1 MNDKAF
7 LRYALEQSFL
17 RPQNNA
23 AECVDL
29 QYNTKNSNSY
39 MLVDKR
45 HTEIVPYLLPSV
57 SVKKC
62 VKSAAHDIS
71 RNARLFAEYE
81 RYKHDLAE
89 NIIIP
94 ENVPEIGRAR
104 KVLDLVT
111 VNRQSAQKKKIA
123 ATLIPA
129 AFAPKMKEIH
139 RVYGEIWLQSEA
151 ELQKNPEAVDLSLI
165 KDFAQT
171 YGTAMRRFGL
181 AHPLYRLNKK
191 RMRYYLNEAAQIL
204 KSHHPLADDFCAT
217 HCFYEMKLFGNKVSA
232 TCADM
237 LCNMVAQLQRMAHQ
251 PQLLTLAQILLADN
265 RKFAKALQDY
275 AAEHKV
281 VDSARVDTIRHS
293 VRKLFKK
300 YALLCYLDSARFAF
314 ENKFLNEC
322 PEPRHPPLPTVS
334 PTDELRMVSQ
344 IVEESYKINIVDGK
358 ICKIYNDALAAYE
371 HDLTALQK
379 VLDCKA

>member
-29 QYNTKNSNSY
+29 QYNIKNSSSY
-39 MLVDKR
+39 TLIDKR
-45 HTEIVPYLLPSV
+45 HAEIVPYLLPGAA
-57 SVKKC
+57 VKKC
-62 VKSAAHDIS
+62 VKSVMHDIS
-71 RNARLFAEYE
+71 RNTRLFEEYE

-129 AFAPKMKEIH
+129 TFALKMKEIH

-151 ELQKNPEAVDLSLI
+151 ELKKNPEAVDLSLI

-171 YGTAMRRFGL
+171 YGAAMRRFGL

-191 RMRYYLNEAAQIL
+191 RMKYYLNEAAQIL
-204 KSHHPLADDFCAT
+204 KSHHPLADDFCVT
-217 HCFYEMKLFGNKVSA
+217 HCFYEMKLFGNKVSK

-281 VDSARVDTIRHS
+281 ADSVRVDTMRHD
-293 VRKLFKK
+293 VQKLFKK

-344 IVEESYKINIVDGK
+344 IVEESHKISIADGK
-358 ICKIYNDALAAYE
+358 IRKIYDDALAAYE
-371 HDLTALQK
+371 HDLAALQK

>member
-23 AECVDL
+23 TECISL
-29 QYNTKNSNSY
+29 QYNPEKSNCY
-39 MLVDKR
+39 TLIDKR
-45 HTEIVPYLLPSV
+45 HTEIVPYLLPYSV
-57 SVKKC
+57 VKKC
-62 VKSAAHDIS
+62 VKSVVHDIG
-71 RNARLFAEYE
+71 RNERLFAEYE

-94 ENVPEIGRAR
+94 DNVPEIGRAR

-129 AFAPKMKEIH
+129 KFALKMKEIH
-139 RVYGEIWLQSEA
+139 RTYGEVWQQAES

-171 YGTAMRRFGL
+171 YAAAMRRFGL

-204 KSHHPLADDFCAT
+204 KSRHPLADDFCVT
-217 HCFYEMKLFGNKVSA
+217 HCFYEMKLFGNKVSK

-237 LCNMVAQLQRMAHQ
+237 LCDMVAQLQRMSHQ
-251 PQLLTLAQILLADN
+251 PQLLTLVQILLADN
-265 RKFAKALQDY
+265 HKFSKALQDY
-275 AAEHKV
+275 VVEHKV
-281 VDSARVDTIRHS
+281 ADSVRVDAIRHG

-334 PTDELRMVSQ
+334 PTDELKMVSQ
-344 IVEESYKINIVDGK
+344 IVEESYKISIADGK
-358 ICKIYNDALAAYE
+358 ICKIYDEALATYE
-371 HDLTALQK
+371 HDLTTLQK
-379 VLDCKA
+379 VLDGKA